1 MATVNRDPI
10 KDIRKAVSVAFD
22 EYKLSGGTTK
32 EFIDLVVVN
41 LPDFFRQPL
50 TAAEPE
56 LSSTSCQCEEVQ
68 CIYCK
73 GPVEG
78 EAPMCNH
85 CFYEVSDIG

>member
-1 MATVNRDPI
+1 MSLVNRDPI
-10 KDIRKAVSVAFD
+10 KDIRKAVNSAFA
-22 EYKLSGGTTK
+22 EYRGPLDHK
-32 EFIDLVVVN
+32 EFIDLVVDN

-50 TAAEPE
+50 QAAEPE

-78 EAPMCNH
+78 EAPMCND
-85 CFYEVSDIG
+85 CFYEVNDIG